1 MEPSGSRAKHYC
13 LGFPF
18 KLQLQKPKGG
28 LNVQSRREAWGQ
40 GVQRKQKG
48 IFSVLSSW
56 IFEIQRDKWSWAV
69 TWSLLLI
76 TEQRQFFFGS
86 WLWVPLLGST
96 HTQHLVGSPQHPKV
110 SPPSAVAGIQENQTP
125 AESSITK
132 SHTGVSHYPLV
143 SLGSAKRRT

>member
-1 MEPSGSRAKHYC
+1 MSKVGGSHGGRGHSIN
-13 LGFPF
+13 
-18 KLQLQKPKGG
+18 KGD
-28 LNVQSRREAWGQ
+28 
-40 GVQRKQKG
+40 
-48 IFSVLSSW
+48 FSLCVLSSW
-56 IFEIQRDKWSWAV
+56 IFETQRDKWSWAV

-76 TEQRQFFFGS
+76 TEQFFFGS

-132 SHTGVSHYPLV
+132 SHTVVSHYPLV